1 MTQLNYRKK
10 IFIFSESRSEFF
22 LLKETYNLLKKKY
35 DVQFIIAGFINSK
48 KFENNLKTID
58 SKKVKVKKFIKLK
71 HQETTY
77 EKVALNFSNVFKEL
91 SSLFNNNKPDL
102 LIVLGDRLQT
112 LGCAM
117 AANLFTIKILH
128 IHGGE
133 LTHGSKDD
141 VFRHIITK
149 LSNFHFTST
158 NEYKKRV
165 KQLGEHPQ
173 NISNVGSIGA
183 IKAKKF
189 YLDFI
194 NNNKIKKKNTIIVC
208 INSESNNLLDSRNNL
223 LEILKALKKIKDL
236 EIHFTLASYD
246 ADINFI
252 NSKIKKFCSL
262 KKNAKYSLSLGQ
274 IKFFEEV
281 INSSIVIGNT
291 SSGIIEVPSLKTPTI
306 NIGKRQSGR
315 VFGESVFNCK
325 SNNKLILSKIFD
337 FLNLYKKNKIDYSN
351 PYLNNNCL
359 KLIKEEISKI
369 LKIKRIKSN
378 FFDLNI
384 K

>member
-1 MTQLNYRKK
+1 MSQLNYRKK

-35 DVQFIIAGFINSK
+35 DVQFIIAGFENSK

-58 SKKVKVKKFIKLK
+58 TKKIKVKKFIRLK
-71 HQETTY
+71 HQGTAY
-77 EKVALNFSNVFKEL
+77 KKVALNFSNVFEKL
-91 SSLFNNNKPDL
+91 SSVFNNNKPDL
-102 LIVLGDRLQT
+102 LILLGDRLQT

-117 AANLFTIKILH
+117 AANLFAIKILH

-158 NEYKKRV
+158 SKYKKRV
-165 KQLGEHPQ
+165 KQLGEHPE

-183 IKAKKF
+183 FKAKKF
-189 YLDFI
+189 YIDFK
-194 NNNKIKKKNTIIVC
+194 NNNKIKKKNTIVVC
-208 INSESNNLLDSRNNL
+208 INSESNNLLNSRNNL
-223 LEILKALKKIKDL
+223 LEILKALKKIRDFK
-236 EIHFTLASYD
+236 IHFTLASYD
-246 ADINFI
+246 TDINFI
-252 NSKIKKFCSL
+252 NSKIKKFCTL
-262 KKNAKYSLSLGQ
+262 KKNASYSLSLGQ

-281 INSSIVIGNT
+281 INSLIVIGNT

-315 VFGESVFNCK
+315 VFGGSVFNCK
-325 SNNKLILSKIFD
+325 SDNKLILSKIYEV
-337 FLNLYKKNKIDYSN
+337 LNLYKKNKINYSN

-359 KLIKEEISKI
+359 KLINKEISKI
-369 LKIKRIKSN
+369 FKIKNIKNN

-384 K
+384 